1 MYGCMILKKLIG
13 WRESVKKIMVKKRVK
28 LMGKA
33 VRLYAKENRVKILNK
48 IRNRKKVRFKKIIN
62 LKSISH

>member
-62 LKSISH
+62 LKNINH

>member
-33 VRLYAKENRVKILNK
+33 VRLYAKENRVKI
-48 IRNRKKVRFKKIIN
+48 
-62 LKSISH
+62 

>member
-1 MYGCMILKKLIG
+1 MILKKLIG

-48 IRNRKKVRFKKIIN
+48 IRNRKKVKFKKIIN
-62 LKSISH
+62 LKNTNH

>member
-48 IRNRKKVRFKKIIN
+48 IRNRKKVKFKKIIN
-62 LKSISH
+62 LKNTNH

>member
-1 MYGCMILKKLIG
+1 
-13 WRESVKKIMVKKRVK
+13 
-28 LMGKA
+28 MGKA